1 MKFFSIFT
9 FLHACLKI
17 ISNEIFGTR
26 SSKSIRGIL
35 LRGILI
41 LNRSRDLLGGDGSFD
56 PGQCFIARLM
66 YSRIL

>member
-1 MKFFSIFT
+1 MMNFITYIF
-9 FLHACLKI
+9 ACMLKI
-17 ISNEIFGTR
+17 FSNENLILGP
-26 SSKSIRGIL
+26 GIL

>member
-1 MKFFSIFT
+1 MKFF
-9 FLHACLKI
+9 
-17 ISNEIFGTR
+17 GTR
-26 SSKSIRGIL
+26 LSKSIRGIL

-56 PGQCFIARLM
+56 PGPFFIARLM